1 MLFAFGFIEELSL
14 EAGMTWA
21 VTVTIALKEGVV
33 DAIFLLGREGHLLL
47 FYQLPQGG
55 IPVAKAAVDCL
66 LAVQSLL
73 THAVQ
78 MLVGS
83 HVRLVVLL
91 EIAGLRLL
99 WCVALHREGAILC
112 VY

>member
-1 MLFAFGFIEELSL
+1 MLIAFGFIEELSM
-14 EAGMTWA
+14 EADMTPT

-47 FYQLPQGG
+47 FCQLSQGS

-66 LAVQSLL
+66 LTVQSLL

-78 MLVGS
+78 MLAGF
-83 HVRLVVLL
+83 HIRLVVLL
-91 EIAGLRLL
+91 EIAGL
-99 WCVALHREGAILC
+99 
-112 VY
+112 